1 MSEFLILAAGI
12 LWGTMGIFVK
22 QITVIGFSPV
32 EASALRWIFA
42 SLIISIYALI
52 FNRGSLIIKPK
63 DIWKFALIGVFS
75 TLLMSSLFYISITY
89 TSIAVS
95 DILMY
100 TSPVWVQIASVIF
113 FKEKLK
119 PKKVVCV
126 LLAFFG
132 CVFVSGI
139 FSAGKITV
147 SGLGIICGLGAGIS
161 YASYS
166 IAGKYMLKKYS
177 DITLTV
183 YNVIFAGIAAIFTI
197 NPCKLIDKLIIKP
210 MSVIYIFAIA
220 ILCTVVPY
228 FLYTVGLKCTEA
240 SRAAIICCIEPIVA
254 TVGSIF
260 IAHEFFSVFQA
271 IGVGLV
277 VLSVVLLQIKNKEEA
292 K

>member
-22 QITVIGFSPV
+22 QITAIGFSPV

-42 SLIISIYALI
+42 ALIIFIYALI
-52 FNRGSLIIKPK
+52 FNRSSLIIKPK
-63 DIWKFALIGVFS
+63 DIWKFAFIGVFS

-100 TSPVWVQIASVIF
+100 TSPVWVQIASVVF

-197 NPCKLIDKLIIKP
+197 NPCKLIIKP
-210 MSVIYIFAIA
+210 MSVIYILAIA

-228 FLYTVGLKCTEA
+228 FLYTVGLKRTEA

-254 TVGSIF
+254 TVGSVF

>member
-22 QITVIGFSPV
+22 QITAIGFSPV

-42 SLIISIYALI
+42 ALIIFIYALI

-63 DIWKFALIGVFS
+63 DIWKFAFIGVFS

-100 TSPVWVQIASVIF
+100 TSPVWVQIASVVF

-132 CVFVSGI
+132 
-139 FSAGKITV
+139 
-147 SGLGIICGLGAGIS
+147 
-161 YASYS
+161 YY
-166 IAGKYMLKKYS
+166 
-177 DITLTV
+177 
-183 YNVIFAGIAAIFTI
+183 
-197 NPCKLIDKLIIKP
+197 
-210 MSVIYIFAIA
+210 
-220 ILCTVVPY
+220 
-228 FLYTVGLKCTEA
+228 
-240 SRAAIICCIEPIVA
+240 
-254 TVGSIF
+254 
-260 IAHEFFSVFQA
+260 
-271 IGVGLV
+271 
-277 VLSVVLLQIKNKEEA
+277 
-292 K
+292 

>member
-22 QITVIGFSPV
+22 QITSLGYSPV
-32 EASALRWIFA
+32 EASALRWLFA
-42 SLIISIYALI
+42 AIIILIYALI
-52 FNRGSLIIKPK
+52 FNRSSLIIKPK
-63 DIWKFALIGVFS
+63 DIWKFALIGIFS

-119 PKKVVCV
+119 PKKIVCV

-139 FSAGKITV
+139 FSADKISV
-147 SGLGIICGLGAGIS
+147 SGLGIVCGLGAGIS

-166 IAGKYMLKKYS
+166 IAGKYMLKEYS
-177 DITLTV
+177 EITLTV

-197 NPCKLIDKLIIKP
+197 NPDKLIDELIIMP
-210 MSVIYIFAIA
+210 ISVIYIFAIA
-220 ILCTVVPY
+220 MLCTIIPY
-228 FLYTVGLKCTEA
+228 FLYTVGLKRTEA
-240 SRAAIICCIEPIVA
+240 SRAAILCCIEPIVA
-254 TVGSIF
+254 TVSSVF
-260 IAHEFFSVFQA
+260 VAHEFFSIFQA

-277 VLSVVLLQIKNKEEA
+277 VLSVVLLQIKAKEEI